1 MSTKVNLDI
10 QKMIDVNTPII
21 YINTYDFVRVD
32 YAISQVVR
40 DCAIKEW
47 NPITGVSDFSTKE
60 PQLDEVQPLASFLKD
75 LYLDEFYKKDRY
87 IILRDIQDI
96 IDEKEIKSVL
106 QLMALR
112 RLYDPEYNTTVFII
126 SSILKVPVELKPF
139 VSYLDIGYPDEDE
152 IIRLFDEHV

>member
-40 DCAIKEW
+40 DCAIKEC

-60 PQLDEVQPLASFLKD
+60 PQSDEVQPLASFLKD

-96 IDEKEIKSVL
+96 IDEKEIKK
-106 QLMALR
+106 R
-112 RLYDPEYNTTVFII
+112 
-126 SSILKVPVELKPF
+126 
-139 VSYLDIGYPDEDE
+139 
-152 IIRLFDEHV
+152 H